1 MLTQLIAGSAVLF
14 RAALVLLERAESQ
27 LLENIARELPNSNAD
42 VASGGETHALGAASE
57 SDLSMQHQRQH
68 ANGVAPAA
76 FSREAAVDGGGAL
89 SEAALLALN
98 SALVFNVLSD
108 QPTTLSARVRHA
120 APGDE
125 SECARFVAD
134 MERYRESVT
143 AELVD
148 SERLKFVAELMAL
161 QGMHVQVNTILTS
174 QFTILYTYGI
184 AYASCPIY

>member
-1 MLTQLIAGSAVLF
+1 M
-14 RAALVLLERAESQ
+14 ERAESQ
-27 LLENIARELPNSNAD
+27 LLESIAHELPDSNAD
-42 VASGGETHALGAASE
+42 ADAAGGESPAHE
-57 SDLSMQHQRQH
+57 QQHKR

-76 FSREAAVDGGGAL
+76 AAFGSSGVAAVGGGGGAL

-108 QPTTLSARVRHA
+108 QPTTLAARVRHA

-134 MERYRESVT
+134 MERYRERVT

-148 SERLKFVAELMAL
+148 GERLKFVAELMAL
-161 QGMHVQVNTILTS
+161 QGMCMCYYSTYSYCTGFRDFECTRSTVHIENLRAFRFINHFGLLKILE
-174 QFTILYTYGI
+174 Y
-184 AYASCPIY
+184 